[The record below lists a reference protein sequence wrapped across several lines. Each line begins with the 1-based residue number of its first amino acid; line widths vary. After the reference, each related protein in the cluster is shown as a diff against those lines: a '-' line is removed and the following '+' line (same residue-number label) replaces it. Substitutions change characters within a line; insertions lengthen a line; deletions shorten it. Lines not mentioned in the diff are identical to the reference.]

1 MRNKKLLLALIGA
14 VLLCGCDRQT
24 KLNTAKIEMLSQ
36 KMVELQQAQAKQMA
50 VFQTQ
55 LTQLAPMMD
64 KMNSIYFEKTHDDA
78 LFFHTNTL
86 FLLLTVDKKIESQ
99 LQVAGTDREA
109 DSLLAYTYHTNE
121 LDLLHFYNAQ
131 MQDAMI
137 AQEGR
142 MWDALAGQ
150 EKRIE
155 DNINT
160 ATRQTGANVGDELAK
175 QIKLSAPDAAEIAR
189 LKQMAA
195 DLAQMKRDL
204 DAIRSQL
211 GQFTNPPAGRP

>member
-1 MRNKKLLLALIGA
+1 MRNQKLFPALIGA
-14 VLLCGCDRQT
+14 ALLCGCDRQT
-24 KLNTAKIEMLSQ
+24 RLNTEKIELLSQ

-64 KMNSIYFEKTHDDA
+64 KMNSIYFEKSHDDA

-99 LQVAGTDREA
+99 LQVADTERQA
-109 DSLLAYTYHTNE
+109 DSMLAYAYHTNE

-137 AQEGR
+137 TQEGR
-142 MWDALAGQ
+142 LREALAGQ
-150 EKRIE
+150 EKRME
-155 DNINT
+155 DNINA
-160 ATRQTGANVGDELAK
+160 ATLQTGTNVSAELAK
-175 QIKLSAPDAAEIAR
+175 QIKLSAPDAAEVAR

-204 DAIRSQL
+204 DAIKSQL
-211 GQFTNPPAGRP
+211 GQLANPPPARP

>member
-1 MRNKKLLLALIGA
+1 MQKRCFLFSLAGA

-24 KLNTAKIEMLSQ
+24 KLNTEKIELLSQ
-36 KMVELQQAQAKQMA
+36 KMVELQQAQARQMA

-55 LTQLAPMMD
+55 LTSLAPMMD

-99 LQVAGTDREA
+99 LQVADTERQA
-109 DSLLAYTYHTNE
+109 DSMLAYAYHTNE

-142 MWDALAGQ
+142 MRDAQAAQ
-150 EKRIE
+150 EKQIE
-155 DNINT
+155 NNINLE
-160 ATRQTGANVGDELAK
+160 TRQAATNLSDELSK

-204 DAIRSQL
+204 DAIKVQL
-211 GQFTNPPAGRP
+211 GQLTNPPAARP

>member
-1 MRNKKLLLALIGA
+1 MRNKKLLPLLIGA
-14 VLLCGCDRQT
+14 ALLCGCDRQT
-24 KLNTAKIEMLSQ
+24 KINTEKIEMLSQ
-36 KMVELQQAQAKQMA
+36 KMVELQQTQAKQMA

-64 KMNSIYFEKTHDDA
+64 KMSSIYFEKTHDDA

-99 LQVAGTDREA
+99 LQTAGTEREA

-131 MQDAMI
+131 MQDAII

-142 MWDALAGQ
+142 LRDALAGQ
-150 EKRIE
+150 EKRME
-155 DNINT
+155 DNINA
-160 ATRQTGANVGDELAK
+160 ATRQTGTNVGDELAK

-204 DAIRSQL
+204 DAIKSQL
-211 GQFTNPPAGRP
+211 GQLTNPPVGRP

>member
-1 MRNKKLLLALIGA
+1 MKKTYLSLPLLVAI
-14 VLLCGCDRQT
+14 LLCGCDRQT

-36 KMVELQQAQAKQMA
+36 KMVELQQTQAKQMA

-64 KMNSIYFEKTHDDA
+64 KMNSIYFAKSHDDA

-86 FLLLTVDKKIESQ
+86 YLLLTVDKKIEAQ
-99 LQVAGTDREA
+99 LQVADTERQA
-109 DSLLAYTYHTNE
+109 DSVLAYAYHTNE

-131 MQDAMI
+131 MQDAML

-142 MWDALAGQ
+142 LRDALAGQ
-150 EKRIE
+150 EKSME
-155 DNINT
+155 DNINA
-160 ATRQTGANVGDELAK
+160 ATRQTGTNVGDELAN

-204 DAIRSQL
+204 DAIKAQL
-211 GQFTNPPAGRP
+211 GQLASPPTVRP